1 MSEALPAFL
10 GHIRCLPELLP
21 RLVEAIEPR
30 ARRVLSTPEI
40 YRVRQIILT
49 GSGDSNIAAES
60 AAPSL
65 RTWTG
70 LPVQALKAMDAA
82 RYLTQGMKKYSERLR
97 GTLVVCVSHSGEAA
111 RVVEAAQRTR
121 AAGAHT
127 LALTAHP
134 DSRLG
139 RAAANVLT
147 LAVAD
152 AGAVPGTSSY
162 CASLLGLYLLGLRI
176 AEVRLRISMDTANAL
191 RGALT
196 GLQAPLAQAIEV
208 CEKPLAARAESWAHC
223 RVADILGSGPGA
235 GAAAYGAAKLIEATG
250 IHAVSQDV
258 EEFFHLNYFVADPT
272 EVATLVFAGA
282 GSAGSSRT
290 RELSRTLQDLGR
302 PFLLLTDDATFGLP
316 EHSLV
321 LPAVPEWLTP
331 LLGVI
336 PATLLAAFWA
346 DRIEAEY
353 FRGHSGRWRASQS
366 GALVRGSTIE
376 PATWEEFE

>member
-1 MSEALPAFL
+1 MSQALQAFL
-10 GHIRCLPELLP
+10 GHIRGLPELLP
-21 RLVEAIEPR
+21 RLAEAIEPR

-49 GSGDSNIAAES
+49 GSGDSHIAAES
-60 AAPSL
+60 AAPAL

-82 RYLTQGMKKYSERLR
+82 RYLTQGMKQHGERLR

-111 RVVEAAQRTR
+111 RVVEAAHRTR
-121 AAGAHT
+121 AAGAQT
-127 LALTAHP
+127 LALTANP

-139 RAAANVLT
+139 RTAANVLA
-147 LAVAD
+147 LAVPD
-152 AGAVPGTSSY
+152 AGAVPGTGSY

-176 AEVRLRISMDTANAL
+176 AEVRLCISMDTANAL
-191 RGALT
+191 RRELT
-196 GLQAPLAQAIEV
+196 ELQAQMAHAIEV

-235 GAAAYGAAKLIEATG
+235 GAAAYSAAKLIEATG
-250 IHAVSQDV
+250 IHAVSQDI

-282 GSAGSSRT
+282 GSAASGRT
-290 RELSRTLQDLGR
+290 RELSRTLQELGR
-302 PFLLLTDDATFGLP
+302 PFLLLTDDATFALP

-321 LPAVPEWLTP
+321 LPAVPEWLSP

-346 DRIEAEY
+346 DRTGAEY

-366 GALVRGSTIE
+366 GALVRGSAIE
-376 PATWEEFE
+376 SAPEEE

>member
-1 MSEALPAFL
+1 MNDALPAFL
-10 GHIRCLPELLP
+10 GHIRGLPQLLP

-30 ARRVLSTPEI
+30 ARRVLSTPQI
-40 YRVRQIILT
+40 YQVRQIILT
-49 GSGDSNIAAES
+49 GSGDSGIAAES
-60 AAPSL
+60 AAPAL

-121 AAGAHT
+121 AAGART
-127 LALTAHP
+127 LALTAYP

-139 RAAANVLT
+139 RAATNVLG
-147 LAVAD
+147 LAVPD

-162 CASLLGLYLLGLRI
+162 CASLLGLYLLGIRL
-176 AEVRLRISMDTANAL
+176 AEVRLCISMDAANAL
-191 RGALT
+191 RHELT
-196 GLQAPLAQAIEV
+196 QLQRPMAQAIEV
-208 CEKPLAARAESWAHC
+208 CEAPLAARAQVWAHC
-223 RVADILGSGPGA
+223 RAADILGSGPGA

-250 IHAVSQDV
+250 IHAAAQDI
-258 EEFFHLNYFVADPT
+258 EEFFHLNYFVADPA

-282 GSAGSSRT
+282 GSASLSRA
-290 RELSRTLQDLGR
+290 RELSRTLEDLGR
-302 PFLLLTDDATFGLP
+302 PFLLLTDDADCGLP
-316 EHSLV
+316 EDSLV

-331 LLGVI
+331 LLGII

-346 DRIEAEY
+346 DGTGAEY
-353 FRGHSGRWRASQS
+353 FRGHSGRWRGAQS
-366 GALVRGSTIE
+366 GALVRGSAIE
-376 PATWEEFE
+376 PSPKEE

>member
-1 MSEALPAFL
+1 MSQALPTFL
-10 GHIRCLPELLP
+10 EQIRCLPELLP

-30 ARRVLSTPEI
+30 ARQVLTTPDI
-40 YRVRQIILT
+40 YGIRQIVLT
-49 GSGDSNIAAES
+49 GSGDSYIAAES
-60 AAPSL
+60 AASAL

-82 RYLTQGMKKYSERLR
+82 RYLTQGIKTHSERLR

-121 AAGAHT
+121 AAGAQT

-139 RAAANVLT
+139 RAAANVLA
-147 LAVAD
+147 LAVPD

-162 CASLLGLYLLGLRI
+162 CASLLGLYLLGIRL
-176 AEVRLRISMDTANAL
+176 AEVRLCISMDTANAL
-191 RGALT
+191 RSALT
-196 GLQAPLAQAIEV
+196 QLQAPMAHAIGICEEPLMARAQA
-208 CEKPLAARAESWAHC
+208 WAHC
-223 RVADILGSGPGA
+223 RVADILGSGPSG
-235 GAAAYGAAKLIEATG
+235 GAAAYSAAKLIEATG
-250 IHAVSQDV
+250 IHAVSQDI

-282 GSAGSSRT
+282 GSAGSSRA
-290 RELSRTLQDLGR
+290 RELCRTLQDLGR
-302 PFLLLTDDATFGLP
+302 PFLLLTDDATFGPP

-321 LPAVPEWLTP
+321 LPVVPEWLSP
-331 LLGVI
+331 LLAVI
-336 PATLLAAFWA
+336 PATLLAALWA
-346 DRIEAEY
+346 DRIGADY

-376 PATWEEFE
+376 PLLKEE